1 MAKVNPFSIKN
12 IYGSN
17 EAKLPSHFI
26 VNDVFEDYA
35 PLAKVSYK
43 EDYTTTITLFSKKET
58 VSVDLPSLF
67 PIGFADRDYTPL
79 FLLHS
84 PFGFILDRK
93 IYLAPYSLSQIMCV
107 LYNQCDSLYVKP
119 LEVTNYI
126 SGYHGDILHSLAL
139 TKLFTRDFVKLLLE
153 VANLIQNKDLLKE
166 IILRWALL
174 GGLILPK
181 NLSLQITGAFYS
193 YQALAMLKPFFGKP
207 FSAYFTGRFIFTA
220 LVQFG
225 SGCLLPIKEFTWL
238 KLQSLGEINE
248 DWFIDDLDL
257 DNNLMRLANLPTNYD
272 IFPDFGLVN
281 CIIAKKIGATP
292 SCQGYLDDLRST
304 IRNVYNAIGNPIGT
318 VPPAE
323 EAKIPVVVI
332 DTQNISCGMIK

>member
-1 MAKVNPFSIKN
+1 MAKVNPFSIRN
-12 IYGSN
+12 IYGPNKS
-17 EAKLPSHFI
+17 KLPSHLI

-67 PIGFADRDYTPL
+67 PIGFADRDYTFL
-79 FLLHS
+79 FILHS
-84 PFGFILDRK
+84 PFGFILDKK

-107 LYNQCDSLYVKP
+107 LYNQCDSLHVKP

-126 SGYHGDILHSLAL
+126 SGYRGDILHSLAL
-139 TKLFTRDFVKLLLE
+139 TKLFTRDFVKQLLE
-153 VANLIQNKDLLKE
+153 VANLTQNKDLLKE
-166 IILRWALL
+166 INLRFALL

-181 NLSLQITGAFYS
+181 NLSLQVMGKFYQYS
-193 YQALAMLKPFFGKP
+193 SLTMLKPLFGKP
-207 FSAYFTGRFIFTA
+207 FSGYFTGKFIFTA

-272 IFPDFGLVN
+272 IFPNFDLVN
-281 CIIAKKIGATP
+281 CIIAKKIGVTS

-304 IRNVYNAIGNPIGT
+304 IRNAYNAIGNPLFEQL
-318 VPPAE
+318 PAD

-332 DTQNISCGMIK
+332 DTQNIVCGMIK